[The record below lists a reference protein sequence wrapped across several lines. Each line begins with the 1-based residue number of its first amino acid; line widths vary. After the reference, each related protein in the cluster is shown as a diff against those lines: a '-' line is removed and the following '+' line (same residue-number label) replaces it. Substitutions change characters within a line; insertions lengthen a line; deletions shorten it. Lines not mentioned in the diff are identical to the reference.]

1 MASNRLR
8 YNPDL
13 SDAAFNFGDFGSQ
26 PTGSGSWFDKYKGYI
41 AGLAVVGVVVFLVWV
56 IYYKNKQTKRSASE
70 KFYSGSYAYGLGAA
84 SGQGEVWMG
93 AATAADGKGEVDSP
107 AYADPATVFDQQKV
121 GTPTYPRAD
130 RLTAEDLLPPKAVD
144 SQWSQA
150 NPTGQG
156 DVGNQNFLS
165 AGHHVGTNT
174 IGSSLR
180 NPNLQLRSEP
190 INPQQEVGP
199 WMQSTIEPDMNRRPL
214 EIGTAA

>member
-1 MASNRLR
+1 MASDRLR
-8 YNPDL
+8 YNPDF
-13 SDAAFNFGDFGSQ
+13 SDGAFDFGGDFGAPEAPSTKKWWM
-26 PTGSGSWFDKYKGYI
+26 PWLIGAGVI
-41 AGLAVVGVVVFLVWV
+41 ATIAFILWIVLWR
-56 IYYKNKQTKRSASE
+56 NKLSKRSASE
-70 KFYSGSYAYGLGAA
+70 KFYGGSRSYGLSSADGK
-84 SGQGEVWMG
+84 GEVWMG
-93 AATAADGKGEVDSP
+93 AAGAADGKGEVDYAS
-107 AYADPATVFDQQKV
+107 YADPALAFDEQKV
-121 GTPTYPRAD
+121 SAPTYPRAD